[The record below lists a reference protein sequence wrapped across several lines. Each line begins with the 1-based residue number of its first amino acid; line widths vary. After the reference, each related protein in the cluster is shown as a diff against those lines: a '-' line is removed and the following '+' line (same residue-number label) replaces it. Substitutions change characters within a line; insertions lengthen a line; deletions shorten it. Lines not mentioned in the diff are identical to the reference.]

1 MSKVRLRKTY
11 GEARAAMWTSVF
23 IVCGG
28 TPPCA
33 SPIMTSFAGVVL
45 TVQQTAK
52 SDDELTKELSDA
64 VTANTRGSVT
74 PVTPVNGNVL
84 SPPNPNPHYRP
95 KTNSSSPRRRSMQSS
110 YKQTPMP
117 YPYSHTTPSERT
129 GPPRSISFS
138 SLPNSRVVSR
148 TNSRTEAAYPP
159 TETTSINAGPSTQ
172 SNQPHHLRPVELK
185 QTESQFRDAL
195 EYDDPD
201 QREREREYLER
212 VERRKLRESRFE
224 EWNPIKWITDSP
236 RDTPKEEH
244 PPFEL
249 GAVPESEKER
259 TGGRPKLIYPL
270 SAQPDGPT
278 PQWGSNTRRSNSLPP
293 MPKRQNSKEKE
304 KGEEKGK
311 EKEKEKRIAAPKW
324 GRLRSLLPT
333 VITQSQSQASQAG
346 GSSALAQHSV
356 NITDELIAGGL
367 ATLMLKLW
375 FERDEKGHRRVPILL
390 HRLRVRISDSL
401 HPLDGNKAVFR
412 IECEYANGAAR
423 WVIYRQLKEFIS
435 LHTHYAFSNAYNR
448 NIEALPEFPKT
459 SKGCCACWAAGLTIP
474 LGLPYLKFLK
484 KEGREKGNKVGHAEF
499 TRMQR
504 EVLENYLVG
513 LIRAVVMC
521 FPPPIYPKTNSS
533 RLDVSLDSEP
543 VGCLSGNQRSF
554 YHPRSIWRRSVQG
567 WVPSSGDQQGCRHRA
582 QVCKQENTTLAKMV
596 CGQGEL
602 LGNI

>member
-1 MSKVRLRKTY
+1 
-11 GEARAAMWTSVF
+11 
-23 IVCGG
+23 
-28 TPPCA
+28 
-33 SPIMTSFAGVVL
+33 MTSFAGVVL
-45 TVQQTAK
+45 TVQQAAK
-52 SDDELTKELSDA
+52 SNDELTEEISDV

-74 PVTPVNGNVL
+74 PVTPLNGNGL
-84 SPPNPNPHYRP
+84 GPPNPNPHYRP
-95 KTNSSSPRRRSMQSS
+95 KTSPSNPRRRSMQTS
-110 YKQTPMP
+110 YKQSPMS
-117 YPYSHTTPSERT
+117 YPHPHTTPSERT

-148 TNSRTEAAYPP
+148 TNSRTDGTYPP
-159 TETTSINAGPSTQ
+159 TETTSVIAGPSTQ
-172 SNQPHHLRPVELK
+172 PNQNHTLRPAELK

-259 TGGRPKLIYPL
+259 TGGRPKLAYPL
-270 SAQPDGPT
+270 SAQPDVPSA
-278 PQWGSNTRRSNSLPP
+278 QWGTITRRSNSLPP
-293 MPKRQNSKEKE
+293 MPKRQNSKD
-304 KGEEKGK
+304 
-311 EKEKEKRIAAPKW
+311 KEKRTAAPKW
-324 GRLRSLLPT
+324 GRLRSLLPA
-333 VITQSQSQASQAG
+333 VITQSQSQASQTG
-346 GSSALAQHSV
+346 GSSALAPHSV

-390 HRLRVRISDSL
+390 HRLRIRISDSL

-435 LHTHYAFSNAYNR
+435 LHTHYTFSNAYNR

-459 SKGCCACWAAGLTIP
+459 SERGVVSQLGLSLP
-474 LGLPYLKFLK
+474 ALLGLPYLKFLK
-484 KEGREKGNKVGHAEF
+484 KEGRERGNKVGHAEF

-513 LIRAVVMC
+513 LIRAVVIR
-521 FPPPIYPKTNSS
+521 FPL
-533 RLDVSLDSEP
+533 RLSP
-543 VGCLSGNQRSF
+543 N
-554 YHPRSIWRRSVQG
+554 
-567 WVPSSGDQQGCRHRA
+567 
-582 QVCKQENTTLAKMV
+582 
-596 CGQGEL
+596 
-602 LGNI
+602 